1 MVTIFETLILKY
13 VFQVIID
20 DTLPIG
26 KDGELLCSYS
36 NNSDEFWVSLLEKAY
51 LKVRRSNLLTA
62 LDPMSVLNHFDSFH
76 ELFEAF
82 PI

>member
-1 MVTIFETLILKY
+1 MKY
-13 VFQVIID
+13 FFQVIID

-51 LKVRRSNLLTA
+51 LKVRRSNSFASVGSLI
-62 LDPMSVLNHFDSFH
+62 VLN
-76 ELFEAF
+76 LFWQF
-82 PI
+82 L